1 MLRTAL
7 LWGNTITLDA
17 DLSKYIETVSD
28 QWVIEGLEV
37 SSNSV
42 APGKA
47 WVKATRSNGETIMT
61 LVQNTEALSVDTS
74 GTKKIWLEIRQE
86 AIDNGLLNN
95 EDWTWIASIK
105 TWPTLPSQNFLLLA
119 SVAEN
124 IVKDERNLIPKI
136 QSVAQKTSVLEEKM
150 TTAEGQIS
158 QLAEAGAVDHLEE
171 SGIVGEKYTLE
182 NQLFKQYTPKAED
195 STVAINIGENDKNK
209 EIHIQRVGS
218 WSASNQLKLKL
229 KKFWAPTT
237 SVIVEVRKW
246 IKVDVNNKEAY
257 RYGWEVIAST
267 AIAYTEFTT
276 DWQEKTITFNNRF
289 WGTKWELLDIVVYQQ
304 DGTQNSTDYYQIACH
319 ATQYSEA
326 FSYVSV
332 NGSSRVREKL
342 MPYCI
347 SEGFAQILLCKVDA
361 KTIEKNNK
369 QKYAKVSVNHNGYPP
384 YNITLLSLRGINGK
398 VWFLCHTTWRK
409 SSRDKQVSV
418 YIENEKWEKFA
429 WGKVQ
434 TEATRW
440 ENTLTF
446 DEVDFHWD
454 ELVVKAYSEE
464 WEFSFSLEIE
474 VSIKDLYFVKK
485 TGVVISPIWNSIIW
499 VGQNIKHTLL
509 WLHYDWTRI
518 ARVWSKTKVATM
530 WTIPPW
536 NFVGYADAF
545 LADWTPIKVPYYSQ

>member
-17 DLSKYIETVSD
+17 DLSKYIETLSD
-28 QWVIEGLEV
+28 QWVIEWLEV

-42 APGKA
+42 ALGKA

-61 LVQNTEALSVDTS
+61 LVQNTEALAVDTS

-95 EDWTWIASIK
+95 EDWTGIASIK
-105 TWPTLPSQNFLLLA
+105 TWPSVPSQNFLLLA

-124 IVKDERNLIPKI
+124 VIKDERNLIPKI

-209 EIHIQRVGS
+209 EIHIQRIGS
-218 WSASNQLKLKL
+218 WTASNQLKLKM

-246 IKVDVNNKEAY
+246 IKVDVSDKEAY
-257 RYGWEVIAST
+257 RYGGEVIAST
-267 AIAYTEFTT
+267 TIAYTEFLA
-276 DWQEKTITFNNRF
+276 DWKEFTFTLNNQF
-289 WGTKWELLDIVVYQQ
+289 GGTKGELLDIVVYQQ
-304 DGTQNSTDYYQIACH
+304 GGIVNATNYYQIACDS
-319 ATQYSEA
+319 TQYSEA

-332 NGSSRVREKL
+332 NWSSRVRNKL

-347 SEGFAQILLCKVDA
+347 SEGFAQWLLA
-361 KTIEKNNK
+361 KADIVLYDWPFSVQRAQSFWMVYSSEPTMVNFVRYEISSSRRTSLYFMKDGSQVVKMLNDWKNSGIFTATNAAFFK
-369 QKYAKVSVNHNGYPP
+369 FYAEEYSGWTAKFTMPKTKFESSMITFCPRTLWSIGDVVSSTLVWPHIDWKHHRIIN
-384 YNITLLSLRGINGK
+384 TLLSMSATSGEGAPINAVG
-398 VWFLCHTTWRK
+398 
-409 SSRDKQVSV
+409 
-418 YIENEKWEKFA
+418 YM
-429 WGKVQ
+429 
-434 TEATRW
+434 
-440 ENTLTF
+440 
-446 DEVDFHWD
+446 
-454 ELVVKAYSEE
+454 
-464 WEFSFSLEIE
+464 
-474 VSIKDLYFVKK
+474 
-485 TGVVISPIWNSIIW
+485 SII
-499 VGQNIKHTLL
+499 G
-509 WLHYDWTRI
+509 
-518 ARVWSKTKVATM
+518 
-530 WTIPPW
+530 
-536 NFVGYADAF
+536 
-545 LADWTPIKVPYYSQ
+545 ADWKKYKIRVYWE